1 MSQDLINRFN
11 AAKDALQTSQ
21 QAFDD
26 AMTGK
31 DAFIKSA
38 FEKRQQMPTTAAGY
52 EETTTPVSHI
62 GTTFRDRTAA
72 GYKLVAMRPHQ
83 FSVSMVWQPK
93 ELKSS
98 DIAKVN
104 QQGAQDDWSR
114 RIQPFTAQLQ
124 HAQTA
129 FDAVSSE
136 VEALKNV
143 FAQV

>member
-11 AAKDALQTSQ
+11 AAKDALQT
-21 QAFDD
+21 
-26 AMTGK
+26 
-31 DAFIKSA
+31 SA